1 MKKRLYTLLLLA
13 LGVVSGALSQS
24 MIISGGGDHAI
35 ALCSKGQIFAWG
47 RNTGNRLCLQG
58 ADASKDIV
66 STPSLV
72 NTGNLTF
79 SMVSAG
85 SGGHSVALSC
95 NNVVYCWGANDYGQ
109 CGRPGAA
116 KSIIEGGEPV
126 PVYHGEAPGYNLD
139 GTPGGDYLGNVK
151 YITATSGASLAILN
165 DGTGRCVVWGGN
177 EESIPGKFLSKQ
189 TDTPVFI
196 RDAKTNQPIENIIHV
211 TGGDNNILFIVGDS
225 PDAKVGTVY
234 SMGNWNGRGGGGGAA
249 EYTAAPVEIGDGTGE
264 ASSGTYLTNVR
275 TSGLSDAGGFAVDG
289 ITGYVYAWGNNGW
302 WGSCGLQ
309 LQYPASSILYA
320 EKVTAGE
327 YKDVSGELFLTDAVQ
342 VIGGNGSGTAVT
354 NEGYVLYWGSNEA
367 VDGKNAAGGVIPNT
381 SYAKNNTKT
390 AHTTQSVGPVF
401 ANYCAGEHGNAKE
414 TRVDDAVAIARG
426 DLFGFL
432 VNKDGD
438 FYVWGTTQLP
448 DKSGDAGTL
457 GTGKTSEVSTCF
469 KKIEIV
475 CTPQDLCP
483 EAYMVGP
490 RYKCPGVTDTLYAGF
505 TPLNDREDV
514 YFYRWSKDGV
524 VLNSVKSTDV
534 DELRTLL
541 TERKADKYN
550 TPLLPVSEAGHY
562 RVDIYYVG
570 LNVPCDNCPDTY
582 AEIDVIDMEMP
593 IDTMVKTS
601 CVADPLKPTSSDQIC
616 YEFNVNNKFYKTG
629 DQTTWVVYDKD
640 EKGTPLDT
648 IDVKA
653 GSNGTFCVDG
663 SYVKVNNNA
672 PDDTTYSIWVEDATR
687 KSEYFFENTKIKSG
701 SITMSDANSTDMSD
715 QAACFFTFESMTDF
729 ALGTFD
735 LVLKA
740 NGQKISNL
748 VITASIYSADLCS
761 NGNVSYSAGTKLASI
776 STTVDSLNATPEVVT
791 LDFKGVSLPVNKVR
805 GTAYILVVSVNKQV
819 KALAQNSTKG
829 KSIFDGAI
837 KLIDGGVDYKSIP
850 ECYSNNKY
858 NFTIQNLEFFKLTD
872 YDCGR
877 IELQSKYWCPPCNQ
891 PDPFKIEV
899 TGAAAKNDT
908 IFLCEESDPV
918 TLGVSS
924 IKKATEP
931 SAYFDELWFLDKV
944 GADATALQVD
954 EKKASSTLAT
964 SIEWTAAKEGTVEK
978 YFIKVRDNEKKD
990 AAACYVFDS
999 VIVKYNTKPVAPKI
1013 DDIAFCE
1020 NADASQKA
1028 ALTNALA
1035 SADFNG
1041 LSDTWYSD
1049 DKKSSK
1055 VGAPDL
1061 STLTASDKYY
1071 YYDVTDNVTGCI
1083 SDIDSVKISVYEIPS
1098 DPLVAI
1104 DPFCYQS
1111 KVSLVAESPV
1121 ELYKVTWYD
1130 ESGSVV
1136 SDLSLSTLTGKDYT
1150 YQYTLTSAAP
1160 ENCVSD
1166 KVAFPFTVK
1175 NYAEIELDSTM
1186 TCGKTVVTTKSLTP
1200 SDATITW
1207 KLSDAVISDPTFTAV
1222 SGQVGNV
1229 GELKAYVTKTGYCDT
1244 ISSPMDI
1251 YVKEVPSKPDG
1262 DKKVTYL
1269 KTDATNKVFKNL
1281 LEQNPKVIT
1290 EETGYTLQW
1299 YDASGNKLSGCPV
1312 PPYPA
1317 DNETEDKTYTYK
1329 VSRIN
1334 ADGCESELETVTV
1347 IVYLTPAPTT
1357 SDVSYCLNSDN
1368 VRALEAI
1375 INDPNNSGDFR
1386 LQWYDENNN
1395 KQDYIIPDVTKPGK
1409 TTYHVTQIS
1418 SDGAESSPADLVVTV
1433 LEVLEPTLSTS
1444 NVYEYCAENSTVT
1457 LGASLNSDGDLHPA
1471 SALVWSEKDETTG
1484 NYEVITAPNFSLD
1497 VTETTIHHFAVHQT
1511 YSISEDQVCV
1521 GPLIEK
1527 EVKVTYVPK
1536 VVTHEVL
1543 YLKAAANADGTFSK
1557 NLLEQNP
1564 SAVEYLSSASL
1575 IWYESDCHTEITTGA
1590 PSPVIDPSVPTGSEQ
1605 NESYCVSQKLDG
1617 CVSIPT
1623 PISVRISDALPPTP
1637 YEYHYCEGAVME
1649 DLKADINKLT
1659 ASSEYELYWY
1669 GTNEPASTS
1678 ASDDV
1683 VKGNTYPMNGQVATV
1698 DDPNSVKTLT
1708 YWVAQH
1714 DKSTDAVSAAQPV
1727 VIKIYPQ
1734 PIVDIT
1740 TPSPTCE
1747 TNVNLALNGKVSNVS
1762 YNTITYNYYKDN
1774 TLMVG
1779 SSDARETGKYQI
1791 SAQYTLPAT
1800 ESSTVIVSENGVCA
1814 GPKSDVDVV
1823 INDLSVPDIIGV
1835 YSTCPGTSVTL
1846 HAQAESNDP
1855 GNNMITY
1862 SWTADP
1868 SSAIDRTAGDS
1879 LVTTNLSTVPDTK
1892 YSFSVTATAGACT
1905 KKIVDGNDHVVVIG
1919 NGQVIGAMIVQEDE
1933 NYEGDPFTFKD
1944 DSERFFVSCGNSVN
1958 MTVNYNTTGD
1968 GTYTWYKN
1976 GNLWKTGASVQT
1988 DPITEDAEDVYRVE
2002 FINQCK
2008 AVAEITV
2015 QTVTLSATPVS
2026 QDLVELCEKSTF
2038 QTSFDY
2044 KLQPG
2049 LNPIITWYHD
2059 GVKMGGQS
2067 SNVMTLYNTTDED
2080 DGLYSFMIQNNGCVV
2095 KNDAN
2100 TLNVKPLVRAS
2111 IQSVPFIVDRHE
2123 TATLPV
2129 SFNVPSSGTQNI
2141 EWMENGVK
2149 VGDQNP
2155 LKVSDVTADHYYDI
2169 YLTDPEYCGDTLH
2182 ATLYVDA
2189 ELQLKTEMKDVIC
2202 LGNEAV
2208 LKIDTT
2214 GTGAFRNLNGN
2225 PMLNVYYYKNNV
2237 TYNLFDK
2244 IEKVGD
2250 TLEVRVSPEEDTEY
2264 YVSFT
2269 YTSQS
2274 KKQELSAI
2282 ENLEV
2287 IPAISLHT
2295 PAVPNVCEGT
2305 ETSLEVLNVQPE
2317 GTTVSWKADET
2328 ILNGENT
2335 TKVVVRPTYLGGPSH
2350 QALYTYTAVAYN
2362 DFCQT
2367 SKEYDVQVL
2376 VDEPLKGDITG
2387 VSEVCE
2393 GFEATFDASSYDATT
2408 YTWYPD
2414 TIGLTASPV
2423 QTVKPTEST
2432 QYTVDMVRGLCSA
2445 SDTFVVIVHSNPV
2458 IESIDSIALRD
2469 RQIVLVQDRG
2479 EAPFLYGIDVQP
2491 ADENNIKTN
2500 LTFSKHIV
2508 NVTDRYGCKTTGS
2521 FRLDPPAIVI
2531 PELVSDNGD
2540 GINDV
2545 WLIPNLADVYPNAI
2559 VTIYDRFGKQLAQ
2572 FLGADSEGWDCTYM
2586 GKKLPSTDYW
2596 YQITIEEINREY
2608 TGHFTLIRR

>member
-24 MIISGGGDHAI
+24 MIISGGSDHAVAI
-35 ALCSKGQIFAWG
+35 CDKGLIYAWGKNDKGQ
-47 RNTGNRLCLQG
+47 LCLEDKTQG
-58 ADASKDIV
+58 DAVPKPMKVKID
-66 STPSLV
+66 P
-72 NTGNLTF
+72 NLTF
-79 SMVSAG
+79 SQVSAG
-85 SGGHSVALSC
+85 SGGHNIALSC
-95 NNVVYCWGANDYGQ
+95 KSTVYCWGDNTNGQ
-109 CGRPGAA
+109 CGR
-116 KSIIEGGEPV
+116 ETTTQYVNDEPV
-126 PVYHGEAPGYNLD
+126 LIRKGEAKQGYNEKGEATADGEYLGGVVYVCGTTEASMAILDD
-139 GTPGGDYLGNVK
+139 GTAVWWGKNSLLGTTPTLEPLYIRDDKGNILHNIVHIMGGD
-151 YITATSGASLAILN
+151 
-165 DGTGRCVVWGGN
+165 D
-177 EESIPGKFLSKQ
+177 
-189 TDTPVFI
+189 
-196 RDAKTNQPIENIIHV
+196 
-211 TGGDNNILFIVGDS
+211 NILIIVGDG
-225 PDAKVGTVY
+225 PDSQVGTVY
-234 SMGNWNGRGGGGGAA
+234 SAGGWNGRGGGENATDSYA
-249 EYTAAPVEIGDGTGE
+249 KPVEIAAGENGKTSTGE
-264 ASSGTYLTNVR
+264 LLKNVR
-275 TSGLSDAGGFAVDG
+275 TTGIADGSAFAVDG
-289 ITGYVYAWGNNGW
+289 TTGYVYGWGNNGW
-302 WGSCGLQ
+302 GCSAIGGKPEGAFN
-309 LQYPASSILYA
+309 YAS
-320 EKVTAGE
+320 KVLSGE
-327 YKDVSGELFLTDAVQ
+327 YEEYSGEPYLTDVKQ
-342 VIGGNGSGTAVT
+342 VIGGNGCGAAITE
-354 NEGYVLYWGSNEA
+354 EGYLLWWG
-367 VDGKNAAGGVIPNT
+367 VNAAKTGNSGGIVPNS
-381 SYAKNNTKT
+381 SYKNIQ
-390 AHTTQSVGPVF
+390 HTCETGGPVF
-401 ANYCAGEHGNAKE
+401 ANYCAGVKGSSEV
-414 TRVDDAVAIARG
+414 RVDDAISIGRG
-426 DLFGFL
+426 DMAAFM
-432 VNKDGD
+432 VNSEGRY
-438 FYVWGTTQLP
+438 FVWGATNVP
-448 DKSGDAGTL
+448 GKDENYGIM
-457 GTGKTSEVSTCF
+457 GTGLVKDMSTCL
-469 KKIEIV
+469 KEIEIP
-475 CTPQDLCP
+475 CETPDICP
-483 EAYMVGP
+483 EPFMNGP
-490 RYKCPGVTDTLYAGF
+490 KYICPSTKDSLYSGF
-505 TPLNDREDV
+505 IPVEGKEDR
-514 YFYRWSKDGV
+514 YFYRWKKDGV
-524 VLNSVKSTDV
+524 LLNSVTASEVEDLRLVDV
-534 DELRTLL
+534 A
-541 TERKADKYN
+541 ERRADKYN
-550 TPLLPVSEAGHY
+550 KHTIEIEDG
-562 RVDIYYVG
+562 G
-570 LNVPCDNCPDTY
+570 LYDVEVLYIGTNVPCDNCPEAT
-582 AEIDVIDMEMP
+582 AKIEVIVMEMP
-593 IDTMVKTS
+593 LDTTITAMS
-601 CVADPLKPTSSDQIC
+601 CVADPLHPSSSDNIC
-616 YEFNVNNKFYKTG
+616 FKYTVNDKFYKSTQTTTFAVFSTEKSTDTLDIESAKGAGGVVEFCVTG
-629 DQTTWVVYDKD
+629 DKIASTEVHDNKN
-640 EKGTPLDT
+640 E
-648 IDVKA
+648 A
-653 GSNGTFCVDG
+653 SN
-663 SYVKVNNNA
+663 
-672 PDDTTYSIWVEDATR
+672 DTTYTIWVEDITR
-687 KSEYFFENTKIKSG
+687 FETKLFEKTKMPSSGYTNSPQKYAEIINLTSPSELNSFSIFGRVGSGSKSG
-701 SITMSDANSTDMSD
+701 TITVTPKIYKAGKVEYGGYYVGDLFWSGKQQKFTLDTAISSPMELIIPCDVVLPANS
-715 QAACFFTFESMTDF
+715 
-729 ALGTFD
+729 
-735 LVLKA
+735 
-740 NGQKISNL
+740 
-748 VITASIYSADLCS
+748 
-761 NGNVSYSAGTKLASI
+761 
-776 STTVDSLNATPEVVT
+776 
-791 LDFKGVSLPVNKVR
+791 VR
-805 GTAYILVVSVNKQV
+805 GTEYVFYLDITLNSAEIYVETVGTLASENNQQTTYFINPVSDSQKTGIKCTGGLQGFDP
-819 KALAQNSTKG
+819 LDRSNSSAFSDVFNMTFG
-829 KSIFDGAI
+829 KM
-837 KLIDGGVDYKSIP
+837 
-850 ECYSNNKY
+850 
-858 NFTIQNLEFFKLTD
+858 TD
-872 YDCGR
+872 YTCGR
-877 IELQSKYWCPPCNQ
+877 IQLTARYGCPPCNQ

-899 TGAAAKNDT
+899 TGATAKNDT

-1055 VGAPDL
+1055 VGTPDL

-1098 DPLVAI
+1098 DPLTAI

-1244 ISSPMDI
+1244 VSSPMDI

-1334 ADGCESELETVTV
+1334 ADGCESELEIVTV

-1368 VRALEAI
+1368 IRALEAI

-1564 SAVEYLSSASL
+1564 SGVEYLSSASL

>member
-1 MKKRLYTLLLLA
+1 MKKRLYTSLLLL
-13 LGVVSGALSQS
+13 LGVVTGAYSQS
-24 MIISGGGDHAI
+24 MIISGGGNHAV
-35 ALCSKGQIFAWG
+35 ALCSKGQIYAWG
-47 RNTGNRLCLQG
+47 ANGEIDKSTTGDNRLCL
-58 ADASKDIV
+58 ADPSDASKLIV
-66 STPSLV
+66 NKPSLV

-79 SMVSAG
+79 SMLSAG

-95 NNVVYCWGANDYGQ
+95 YGIVYCWGANDYGQ
-109 CGRPGAA
+109 CGQPASKYVAGGSPLPV
-116 KSIIEGGEPV
+116 KKGEVEVGYDLQGNEGGE
-126 PVYHGEAPGYNLD
+126 
-139 GTPGGDYLGNVK
+139 YLGNVK
-151 YITATSGASLAILN
+151 YISATSGGSLAILN
-165 DGTGRCVVWGGN
+165 DGTGRCVYWGGN
-177 EESIPGKFLSKQ
+177 EVAVPGEWIKNPSELPRFVLGADGK
-189 TDTPVFI
+189 PLKNV
-196 RDAKTNQPIENIIHV
+196 IHV
-211 TGGDNNILFIVGDS
+211 AGGDNNVLLIVGDS

-234 SMGNWNGRGGGGGAA
+234 SMGNLNGRGGYKTATAYYA
-249 EYTAAPVEIGDGTGE
+249 EPVEIGTGKGDV
-264 ASSGTYLTNVR
+264 SSGEYLTGVR
-275 TSGLSDAGGFAVDG
+275 TSGISDAGAMVVEGR
-289 ITGYVYAWGNNGW
+289 TGYVYGWGDNGW
-302 WGSCGLQ
+302 WGVGGKRNA
-309 LQYPASSILYA
+309 YASDMKYA
-320 EKVTAGE
+320 EKVVAGQYE
-327 YKDVSGELFLTDAVQ
+327 DISGQNYLTDVVQ
-342 VIGGNGSGTAVT
+342 IVGGNGSAAAVT
-354 NEGYVLYWGSNEA
+354 QEGYVIYWG
-367 VDGKNAAGGVIPNT
+367 DNAGAKSGGSSGGVIPNST
-381 SYAKNNTKT
+381 YKSEEGT
-390 AHTTQSVGPVF
+390 AQSLGPVF
-401 ANYCAGEHGNAKE
+401 ANYCAGEHGYTKE

-426 DLFGFL
+426 DMFGFL
-432 VNKDGD
+432 VNRDGD

-448 DKSGDAGTL
+448 GGVGDAGTL
-457 GTGKTSEVSTCF
+457 GTGKDSEISTCF
-469 KKIEIV
+469 KQIKID

-483 EAYMVGP
+483 EAFMVGP
-490 RYKCPGVTDTLYAGF
+490 RYKCPGVADSLYAGF
-505 TPLNDREDV
+505 SPLKGREDN
-514 YFYRWSKDGV
+514 YYYMWTKDGV
-524 VLNSVKSTDV
+524 VLNTSTKSSSLA
-534 DELRTLL
+534 ERTS
-541 TERKADKYN
+541 DKYN
-550 TPLLPVSEAGHY
+550 APIIAAEEPGVY

-570 LNVPCDNCPDTY
+570 LNVPCDNCPETF
-582 AEIDVIDMEMP
+582 AEVEVIDMEMP
-593 IDTMVKTS
+593 IDTIIHTS
-601 CVADPLKPTSSDQIC
+601 CVADPLHPSASDQLC
-616 YEFNVNNKFYKTG
+616 YEATVNNKFYKATDETTFAAFSTDSSTDTLWVGSAKGAGGKLEFCITG
-629 DQTTWVVYDKD
+629 DKV
-640 EKGTPLDT
+640 G
-648 IDVKA
+648 
-653 GSNGTFCVDG
+653 
-663 SYVKVNNNA
+663 KVNDNKALPSN
-672 PDDTTYSIWVEDATR
+672 DTTYSIYLEDVTSFDTYLFKNKKLNEVGNPQNQGILIEIYSGIEYKSFEMTAMAYSATGGTVVVTPQIY
-687 KSEYFFENTKIKSG
+687 KVAINENNGDYVCGDLLWQGK
-701 SITMSDANSTDMSD
+701 A
-715 QAACFFTFESMTDF
+715 QTFEIPYADTTFTVECGVLLEGNSIRGSKYI
-729 ALGTFD
+729 LGH
-735 LVLKA
+735 K
-740 NGQKISNL
+740 
-748 VITASIYSADLCS
+748 ITATSVKVMKTNLRTGTS
-761 NGNVSYSAGTKLASI
+761 NSVSFSTPFTDSGGFNINAIGATANQYNSLSNAGSE
-776 STTVDSLNATPEVVT
+776 SLMTN
-791 LDFKGVSLPVNKVR
+791 
-805 GTAYILVVSVNKQV
+805 
-819 KALAQNSTKG
+819 
-829 KSIFDGAI
+829 I
-837 KLIDGGVDYKSIP
+837 KFG
-850 ECYSNNKY
+850 
-858 NFTIQNLEFFKLTD
+858 KLTD
-872 YDCGR
+872 YNCGR
-877 IELQSKYWCPPCNQ
+877 IELQSKFWCPPCNQ

-899 TGAAAKNDT
+899 TGATAKNDT
-908 IFLCEESDPV
+908 IFMCEESDPV

-1244 ISSPMDI
+1244 VSSPMDI

-1484 NYEVITAPNFSLD
+1484 NYEVITTPNFSLD

-1564 SAVEYLSSASL
+1564 SGVEYLSSASL

>member
-1 MKKRLYTLLLLA
+1 MKKRLYTSLLLL
-13 LGVVSGALSQS
+13 LGVVTGAYSQS
-24 MIISGGGDHAI
+24 KTISGGNDHGLIICAEGFLYTWGNNYSSTNAGPLLGIDETIPGYDDAI
-35 ALCSKGQIFAWG
+35 
-47 RNTGNRLCLQG
+47 
-58 ADASKDIV
+58 V
-66 STPSLV
+66 YTPHKV
-72 NTGNLTF
+72 RTGNLTF
-79 SMVSAG
+79 SMVTSG
-85 SGGHSVALSC
+85 SGAFNLALSC
-95 NNVVYCWGANDYGQ
+95 HSVVYAWGDNSQSGCGQGANAGNVTQY
-109 CGRPGAA
+109 
-116 KSIIEGGEPV
+116 PV
-126 PVYHGEAPGYNLD
+126 PVLKGETSGYTED
-139 GTPGGDYLGNVK
+139 GQPGGDYLGGVVYVAASTNSGFAIMDDGRVVGWGTGK
-151 YITATSGASLAILN
+151 WNSKTGAAASVPSYIKLK
-165 DGTGRCVVWGGN
+165 DGTDIKN
-177 EESIPGKFLSKQ
+177 
-189 TDTPVFI
+189 
-196 RDAKTNQPIENIIHV
+196 V
-211 TGGDNNILFIVGDS
+211 THISGGDDNLLMRTSDGKLYGIG
-225 PDAKVGTVY
+225 P
-234 SMGNWNGRGGGGGAA
+234 WNGNGKNTVT
-249 EYTAAPVEIGDGTGE
+249 YAAPVLNFDDDTPLTDIRMSAAADVAGYAVTGDGYVWSWGNGGWGGCTGMSTE
-264 ASSGTYLTNVR
+264 GLTHYTAKKVCSGEYETISGEEYLT
-275 TSGLSDAGGFAVDG
+275 
-289 ITGYVYAWGNNGW
+289 
-302 WGSCGLQ
+302 
-309 LQYPASSILYA
+309 
-320 EKVTAGE
+320 
-327 YKDVSGELFLTDAVQ
+327 DVKE
-342 VIGGNGSGTAVT
+342 VIGGRGYGAAVTKEGYLVYWGCSDALVNGKVAPTGGGVVPTTNETITKYKNGSQGVKPILARYCDANGKPGELVKDAVSVSRGDIFGYMI
-354 NEGYVLYWGSNEA
+354 NEKDDYYTWGSNLYGE
-367 VDGKNAAGGVIPNT
+367 
-381 SYAKNNTKT
+381 
-390 AHTTQSVGPVF
+390 
-401 ANYCAGEHGNAKE
+401 CA
-414 TRVDDAVAIARG
+414 T
-426 DLFGFL
+426 
-432 VNKDGD
+432 
-438 FYVWGTTQLP
+438 
-448 DKSGDAGTL
+448 GDASVEFYQCLTKL
-457 GTGKTSEVSTCF
+457 ETIPC
-469 KKIEIV
+469 EI
-475 CTPQDLCP
+475 QDACP
-483 EAYMVGP
+483 TVFMKDI
-490 RYKCPGVTDTLYAGF
+490 RKCPGEEIELDCGYVIPTGKE
-505 TPLNDREDV
+505 DRYYIEW
-514 YFYRWSKDGV
+514 YKDGIK
-524 VLNSVKSTDV
+524 LNTSTLQKGANGYWTFDSSY
-534 DELRTLL
+534 L
-541 TERKADKYN
+541 TDIYN
-550 TPLLPVSEAGHY
+550 SSSIKVSEAGKY
-562 RVDIYYVG
+562 KVIAYYIG
-570 LNVPCDNCPDTY
+570 TNIPCDACQPDST
-582 AEIDVIDMEMP
+582 EIEVSDMKMP
-593 IDTMVKTS
+593 VDMIVTDMN
-601 CVADPLKPTSSDQIC
+601 CVADPLTPSASDNICFEATVNGDFYNATQTAKFAAFSTETSTDTLEIMTAKGAGGAI
-616 YEFNVNNKFYKTG
+616 KFCVTG
-629 DQTTWVVYDKD
+629 DKIKSSEVHDNKSL
-640 EKGTPLDT
+640 P
-648 IDVKA
+648 
-653 GSNGTFCVDG
+653 SN
-663 SYVKVNNNA
+663 
-672 PDDTTYSIWVEDATR
+672 DTTYSVWLEDISSFDTYLYKNQTMAKTGSFGSYGLLIDSYSDADL
-687 KSEYFFENTKIKSG
+687 KSFTISAKSYSG
-701 SITMSDANSTDMSD
+701 STDIVVTPRVYSVVRNTNGIYVVGSVIWTGKAQTFTIDDAGPNDVVVECNVNLPGNPSRGIRYLIGMSMTGNCNMYMFEVGAHKEGNSPEFMTSISDSEKFGIYAIGSTANSYNS
-715 QAACFFTFESMTDF
+715 
-729 ALGTFD
+729 
-735 LVLKA
+735 
-740 NGQKISNL
+740 
-748 VITASIYSADLCS
+748 
-761 NGNVSYSAGTKLASI
+761 
-776 STTVDSLNATPEVVT
+776 
-791 LDFKGVSLPVNKVR
+791 
-805 GTAYILVVSVNKQV
+805 
-819 KALAQNSTKG
+819 NSTSG
-829 KSIFDGAI
+829 DM
-837 KLIDGGVDYKSIP
+837 LCYK
-850 ECYSNNKY
+850 NVL
-858 NFTIQNLEFFKLTD
+858 FGKLTD

-877 IELQSKYWCPPCNQ
+877 IQLTARYGCPPCNQ

-1071 YYDVTDNVTGCI
+1071 YYDVTDNVTGCV

-1098 DPLVAI
+1098 DPLTAI

-1186 TCGKTVVTTKSLTP
+1186 TCGKTVVTTKSSTP

-1244 ISSPMDI
+1244 VSSPMDI

-1368 VRALEAI
+1368 IRALEAI

-1484 NYEVITAPNFSLD
+1484 NYEVITTPNFSLD

-2149 VGDQNP
+2149 VGNQNP

-2423 QTVKPTEST
+2423 QIVKPTEST